1 MAPTRTYMGMEYIDI
16 ALSACEG
23 TADVPGCEG
32 LTLDLDDLWAE
43 VDGLSF
49 DDGDEDAEE
58 PSSSS

>member
-1 MAPTRTYMGMEYIDI
+1 MGMEYIDI